1 MSGRELVQARRD
13 GDPPRQPRD
22 AGRIFDLLIGLVAVV
37 AVGSLVYFGYTTWL
51 APRFPQPRSAVAK
64 LVASVTPEMAWTDS
78 DLSRCKAKARA
89 AAESPE
95 TGDAVMVDRTI
106 TEGFAGMATLVEC
119 RLTTKIGRFCDPK
132 ERAALVETVNDYLGR
147 VDLLKLG
154 LGAQGAPMAIMGG
167 AFGGEMAAGRDVYD
181 MEKDATLSVMET
193 YHKKVAAALRT
204 LGKRG
209 VVSAADFGGFA
220 GTPATITDIFKN
232 VTVTDELCA

>member
-1 MSGRELVQARRD
+1 MSGRELVQSRRD

-22 AGRIFDLLIGLVAVV
+22 IGRIFDALIGLVAVV
-37 AVGSLVYFGYTTWL
+37 AIGSLAYFGYTTWL
-51 APRFPQPRSAVAK
+51 APRFSPQRPAQAK
-64 LVASVTPEMAWTDS
+64 LVAAVTPEVSWTDA
-78 DLSRCKAKARA
+78 DMSRCKARARA

-95 TGDAVMVDRTI
+95 TGDAVLVERTV

-119 RLTTKIGRFCDPK
+119 RLTTKIARFCDPK
-132 ERAALVETVNDYLGR
+132 EKSALVEMVNDYLGR

-167 AFGGEMAAGRDVYD
+167 AFGGEMAAGRDIYD
-181 MEKDATLSVMET
+181 AEKDATLSVMET
-193 YHKKVAAALRT
+193 YHNKVASALRT

-232 VTVTDELCA
+232 LSITNQLCT